1 MLYAVSVETSR
12 AIRHGRM
19 RRRERVYVD
28 ARDDEEARSLA
39 LQRFRHLRRAGRAWA
54 RDPMRIDVADV
65 RRVDLEKTRPA
76 PAPVKTSAPAAGK
89 PSVPNPKN
97 PRRPK
102 KRRPRKTGASKR

>member
-28 ARDDEEARSLA
+28 ARDGDEARTLA
-39 LQRFRHLRRAGRAWA
+39 LQRFRHLRRRGRAGP
-54 RDPMRIDVADV
+54 RDLVVADI
-65 RRVDLEKTRPA
+65 RRVDLEKPRPTPA
-76 PAPVKTSAPAAGK
+76 PPPPRAAK
-89 PSVPNPKN
+89 PSVPNPKK

>member
-28 ARDDEEARSLA
+28 ARDGDEACALA

-54 RDPMRIDVADV
+54 RDPMRIAVADV

-76 PAPVKTSAPAAGK
+76 QAAIRAPTATAAE
-89 PSVPNPKN
+89 PSVPKSKK
-97 PRRPK
+97 PRRLK
-102 KRRPRKTGASKR
+102 KRRARKTGAFKR

>member
-28 ARDDEEARSLA
+28 ARDGDEARALA
-39 LQRFRHLRRAGRAWA
+39 LQRFRHLGRDAPD
-54 RDPMRIDVADV
+54 RPLVDVGTAV
-65 RRVDLEKTRPA
+65 AVSLATPRPPLVASPA
-76 PAPVKTSAPAAGK
+76 PSAEPKKK
-89 PSVPNPKN
+89 PTK

-102 KRRPRKTGASKR
+102 KRRQRKTGASKR